1 MVFQQAV
8 PPRARVLGFVL
19 ALSFGA
25 ASVGQVPLAF
35 AEEPSAADVEAA
47 RTSFKEG
54 LALEK
59 AGDYVSAVVKF
70 ELTKKVKATP
80 QVRFHIALCQERL
93 GHWIDAADG
102 YEAAAKQAQL
112 EGSAPE
118 VLKVAPELAKKLR
131 TRIPRLTIVVSGGP
145 AKTLTIDGR
154 AIVPDDAK
162 RMQLDPGK
170 HLVAANDQN
179 WNTVREEVMLVDGD
193 DKTVTIK
200 LATPEPI
207 AQPGAPAN
215 APEPEPYR
223 APPPVLPNDSG
234 HTGAALGIGT
244 LGLVGVGVGFVF
256 LGLRGKKVSD
266 LDAQCPD
273 NKCPASAQSDIDKA
287 HTYTTVSRIGFGVGI
302 VAIAAAV
309 VILVSDP
316 KSEPPKTAGKLSPW
330 APAGTAGIGLQGAF

>member
-1 MVFQQAV
+1 MVSL
-8 PPRARVLGFVL
+8 RARVLGFVL
-19 ALSFGA
+19 ALSLGA
-25 ASVGQVPLAF
+25 TSVSVRVPLALADEPTP
-35 AEEPSAADVEAA
+35 AEVEAA

-118 VLKVAPELAKKLR
+118 VLKIAPELARKLR
-131 TRIPRLTIVVSGGP
+131 ARIPRLTVVIVGGP
-145 AKTLTIDGR
+145 AKTLTVDGR

-193 DKTVTIK
+193 DKTVTVK
-200 LATPEPI
+200 LASPDPI
-207 AQPGAPAN
+207 APASGPAN
-215 APEPEPYR
+215 GPEPEPYH
-223 APPPVLPNDSG
+223 APPLLPPSDGG
-234 HTGAALGIGT
+234 HTGAAIGIGAF
-244 LGLVGVGVGFVF
+244 GLVSVGVGFVF
-256 LGLRGKKVSD
+256 LGLRGKTVSD
-266 LDAQCPD
+266 LDAKCPD

-302 VAIAAAV
+302 VAVAAAF
-309 VILVSDP
+309 VILVTDP
-316 KSEPPKTAGKLSPW
+316 KPSPPKTAGRITPW
-330 APAGTAGIGLQGAF
+330 APAGTAGLGLQGAF